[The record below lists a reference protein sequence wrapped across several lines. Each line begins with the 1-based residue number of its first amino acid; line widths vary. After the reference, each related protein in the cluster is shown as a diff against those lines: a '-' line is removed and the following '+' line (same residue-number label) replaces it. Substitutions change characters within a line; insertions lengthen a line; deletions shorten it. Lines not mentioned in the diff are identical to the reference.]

1 MKSPSLDGY
10 DVLVEVRCLA
20 QCFQVGPGEDIGVQ
34 TQSQTSSPLHY
45 PPSQK
50 MHNPLLPGNI
60 RIKTVFL
67 FSVLKWVLAG
77 LRKYHTSPPIKPF
90 QSGCRADVLFD

>member
-10 DVLVEVRCLA
+10 DVMVEVSLA
-20 QCFQVGPGEDIGVQ
+20 QCWQVGPGAGHWGPNPESNVL
-34 TQSQTSSPLHY
+34 TSTLSTIT
-45 PPSQK
+45 K
-50 MHNPLLPGNI
+50 NNPLLPGNI

-77 LRKYHTSPPIKPF
+77 LRKYHTSP
-90 QSGCRADVLFD
+90 